1 MRGIKLRSPIRFL
14 KTTSSMLNEPDEF
27 QVTALEDIKNVTIV
41 GPKSSI
47 DALNADGI
55 YAEVDLSTIELSEG
69 RQEVTARVYVRS
81 FNDCWAYSTY
91 KVPIQIKAKTE

>member
-1 MRGIKLRSPIRFL
+1 M
-14 KTTSSMLNEPDEF
+14 
-27 QVTALEDIKNVTIV
+27 
-41 GPKSSI
+41 
-47 DALNADGI
+47 NADGI

-69 RQEVTARVYVRS
+69 RRYVTARVNVRS